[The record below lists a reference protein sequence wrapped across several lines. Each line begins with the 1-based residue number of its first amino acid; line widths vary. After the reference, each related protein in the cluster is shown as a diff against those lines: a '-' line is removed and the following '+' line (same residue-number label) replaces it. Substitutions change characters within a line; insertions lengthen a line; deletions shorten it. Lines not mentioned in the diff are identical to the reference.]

1 MTNIQAEGTIIIQNT
16 DRGNMHQP
24 FDESKQ
30 VMRPYNA
37 IKNDTV
43 RFTGFKCTHGVIYT
57 LLNNFKLGRQFN
69 QKTMCWP
76 GD

>member
-24 FDESKQ
+24 CDESKQ

-69 QKTMCWP
+69 QKTMC
-76 GD
+76 